1 MSEAG
6 MYICVIE
13 NSLGKIS
20 RSFQLII
27 QGRNLDR
34 PVFIS
39 KSTNVTRYESDNVT
53 FECLFYSDSSPFVQ
67 WFVQRKSIKNIHK
80 NEQQNELE
88 FLKEYNPHTMSEDEV
103 KLLTI
108 KRLQQNDTGV
118 YLCRVLNEY
127 GFNDLIHQLTVLP
140 DSERPLLLQN
150 ISSNRRHYISSRL
163 SDELIILI
171 GCIIGILLF
180 AFIFFLI
187 YHFRNE
193 KSLQQTLLAT
203 RILATRDNCH
213 RFQTEGT
220 ISTII
225 PSYYDDQSEFSREN
239 LAVGHLIG
247 KGAFGFVL
255 ISRCSKG
262 Y

>member
-1 MSEAG
+1 
-6 MYICVIE
+6 
-13 NSLGKIS
+13 
-20 RSFQLII
+20 
-27 QGRNLDR
+27 
-34 PVFIS
+34 
-39 KSTNVTRYESDNVT
+39 
-53 FECLFYSDSSPFVQ
+53 
-67 WFVQRKSIKNIHK
+67 
-80 NEQQNELE
+80 
-88 FLKEYNPHTMSEDEV
+88 EYNPHTMSEDEV

-171 GCIIGILLF
+171 G
-180 AFIFFLI
+180 
-187 YHFRNE
+187 
-193 KSLQQTLLAT
+193 ST
-203 RILATRDNCH
+203 RILATRGISNLKNNQLYRNNCH